1 MARTLCT
8 SGVHFVHSIGHMQ
21 GTICRRSQ
29 CMKSQGTCGASTWIS
44 RTIEAHFDIANPRCS
59 VKSSVLLH
67 VLQGGFTLYTTK
79 CYPACQHTVSRSAC
93 SPGLTGLRSAV
104 PLAASLCCLCS
115 EGVQAPV
122 SATFT
127 SWYLPQKACAYMTN
141 VASQLLSIR
150 DLGFLA
156 RHTT

>member
-1 MARTLCT
+1 
-8 SGVHFVHSIGHMQ
+8 
-21 GTICRRSQ
+21 
-29 CMKSQGTCGASTWIS
+29 MKSQGTCGASTWIS

-115 EGVQAPV
+115 VRV
-122 SATFT
+122 CRRLFLLL
-127 SWYLPQKACAYMTN
+127 LPAGTYHRKHA
-141 VASQLLSIR
+141 
-150 DLGFLA
+150 
-156 RHTT
+156 HT